1 MTAKRIH
8 RQLKPDTK
16 NNSTELDDI
25 IQRQMQREKHLIPV
39 RVNKTT
45 TVLMKSRSL

>member
-1 MTAKRIH
+1 MAAKRIH

-16 NNSTELDDI
+16 YNSSELDDI
-25 IQRQMQREKHLIPV
+25 IQRQIQREKHLIPV